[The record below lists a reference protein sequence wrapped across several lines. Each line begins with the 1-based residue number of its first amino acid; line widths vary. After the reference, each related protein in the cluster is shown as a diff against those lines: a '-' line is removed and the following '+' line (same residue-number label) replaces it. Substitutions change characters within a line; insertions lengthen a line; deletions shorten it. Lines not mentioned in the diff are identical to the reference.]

1 MGVQRKI
8 MADRGSTVLTVSD
21 PFNSQQWR
29 GISQFGGLYM
39 DASGGYESRQ
49 VRVNVT
55 YAFGSQQVKAAR
67 QRKTGLEDE
76 KGRL

>member
-1 MGVQRKI
+1 VLNE
-8 MADRGSTVLTVSD
+8 RGSLVLTVSD

-49 VRVNVT
+49 VRINFT
-55 YAFGSQQVKAAR
+55 YTFGNKQVKAAR

-76 KGRL
+76 KGRIN